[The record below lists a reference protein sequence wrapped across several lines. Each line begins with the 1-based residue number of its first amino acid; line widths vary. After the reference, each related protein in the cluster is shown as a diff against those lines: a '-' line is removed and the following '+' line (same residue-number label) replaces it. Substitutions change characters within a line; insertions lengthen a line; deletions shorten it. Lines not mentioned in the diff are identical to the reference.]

1 MLSMEQCDSM
11 CSLLTDLLAA
21 LYVDPE
27 SLRAGIAEA
36 QGIIL
41 DELQPATEAGLS
53 GTDPVP
59 AAELGAAC

>member
-1 MLSMEQCDSM
+1 M

-27 SLRAGIAEA
+27 NLSAGIAEA
-36 QGIIL
+36 QGIVL
-41 DELQPATEAGLS
+41 DELQAAAEAGFS
-53 GTDPVP
+53 WTGPVP